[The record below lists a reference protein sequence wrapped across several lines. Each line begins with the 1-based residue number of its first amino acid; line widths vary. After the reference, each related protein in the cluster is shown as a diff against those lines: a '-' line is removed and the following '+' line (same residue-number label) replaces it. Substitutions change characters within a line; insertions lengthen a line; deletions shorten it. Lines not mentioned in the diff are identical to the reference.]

1 MPMVQMG
8 GSARLDDKLAL
19 NEAMAPV
26 GDTPAPS
33 SSPFKDDYRVTLPV
47 FEGPLDL
54 LLHLIRKEQINIY
67 DIPIS
72 KICKSYLEHLELMRQ
87 IDVNIA
93 GEFMVMAATLTF
105 MKSLVLLP
113 RDGGEDEEDD
123 PRLPLVAQLLE
134 YEKFKKIAE
143 EFDQQPWLG
152 RDIFSRSATAISDI
166 MPVESLLEG
175 PIESVDPF
183 QLLLCLK
190 IANDRTQRPP
200 MQISVDPTSIKE
212 KVSQVQELLEQEEVV
227 RFEQLLPE
235 KQDRHVRDVI
245 VAFLAILELAKLKF
259 VEILQVEQLGPIQ
272 IRRVKEL
279 RDLNVGLLDQ
289 Y

>member
-1 MPMVQMG
+1 MPMSQIG

-19 NEAMAPV
+19 NEAMMPV
-26 GDTPAPS
+26 GDTPAPR
-33 SSPFKDDYRVTLPV
+33 PAPLKDDYQVTLPV

-93 GEFMVMAATLTF
+93 GEFMVMAATLTL

-113 RDGGEDEEDD
+113 REGGDEEEED

-134 YEKFKKIAE
+134 YERFKKAAE
-143 EFDQQPWLG
+143 DFDSKPWLG
-152 RDIFSRSATAISDI
+152 RDIFPRSATAISDI
-166 MPVESLLEG
+166 MPVESLLDG

-190 IANDRTQRPP
+190 IASDRTQRPP

-212 KVSQVQELLEQEEVV
+212 KVSQVQELLEQEEIV

-259 VEILQVEQLGPIQ
+259 IEIVQAEQLGPIQ

>member
-1 MPMVQMG
+1 MVQMG
-8 GSARLDDKLAL
+8 DPQELDAKVAL
-19 NEAMAPV
+19 NEAMMPGADIPV
-26 GDTPAPS
+26 RS
-33 SSPFKDDYRVTLPV
+33 SDSGIKDDYRITLPV

-54 LLHLIRKEQINIY
+54 LLHLIRREQLNIY

-105 MKSLVLLP
+105 MKSLMLLP
-113 RDGGEDEEDD
+113 IEGSEEEKDD

-134 YEKFKKIAE
+134 YEKFKKAAE
-143 EFDQQPWLG
+143 ELDQKSWLG
-152 RDIFSRSATAISDI
+152 RDIYPRSATAISDI
-166 MPVESLLEG
+166 MPVESLMDAPLEA
-175 PIESVDPF
+175 VDPF

-190 IANDRTQRPP
+190 IANDRTQKPP

-212 KVSQVQELLEQEEVV
+212 KVNQVQELLEQEEVV
-227 RFEQLLPE
+227 RFEQLLPPKE
-235 KQDRHVRDVI
+235 ERHVRDVI
-245 VAFLAILELAKLKF
+245 IAFLALLELAKLKF
-259 VEILQVEQLGPIQ
+259 IEIVQAEQLGPIQ
-272 IRRVKEL
+272 VRKVREL

>member
-1 MPMVQMG
+1 MVQMG
-8 GSARLDDKLAL
+8 GSAQLDSKVAL
-19 NEAMAPV
+19 DAAMMPG
-26 GDTPAPS
+26 GDLPARTS
-33 SSPFKDDYRVTLPV
+33 TSVKDDYRVTLPV

-72 KICKSYLEHLELMRQ
+72 KICKSYLEHLEIMRQ

-113 RDGGEDEEDD
+113 REGGDEAEED

-134 YEKFKKIAE
+134 YERFKKAAE
-143 EFDQQPWLG
+143 EMDQKPWLG
-152 RDIFSRSATAISDI
+152 RDLYPRSATAISDI
-166 MPVESLLEG
+166 MPVESLMDAPLE
-175 PIESVDPF
+175 PVDPF

-190 IANDRTQRPP
+190 IANDRTQKPP

-212 KVSQVQELLEQEEVV
+212 KVTQVQELLEQEEVV
-227 RFEQLLPE
+227 RFEQLLPAKE
-235 KQDRHVRDVI
+235 ERHVRDVI
-245 VAFLAILELAKLKF
+245 VAFLALLELAKLKF
-259 VEILQVEQLGPIQ
+259 IEIIQAEQLGPIQ
-272 IRRVKEL
+272 VRKVKEL
-279 RDLNVGLLDQ
+279 RELNVGLLDQ